1 MPEATTKDSNGFQEV
16 IAGVKSGELSFEGLI
31 AYDDDANPVDF
42 ADILIARRAVTWTFG
57 TADAADTVYTGSG
70 FLSSVEMSAE
80 MESPATYSGS
90 ITINGATRYC
100 SLVKA
105 KSQKGEDIYE
115 VAVSAGRVYVNAPE
129 DKQNPKSPDVSGKI
143 TIDGQP
149 YKFGAWNNVAKS
161 GQNYLGISLSKSDG
175 ETPYPKQQA
184 TNNFKD
190 DNIPF

>member
-1 MPEATTKDSNGFQEV
+1 MATTGVFNGTDLLLKLTDGTSIATSTIIGHSTSCSLSLSNDLPEATTKDSSGFQEV

-90 ITINGATRYC
+90 ITINGA
-100 SLVKA
+100 
-105 KSQKGEDIYE
+105 
-115 VAVSAGRVYVNAPE
+115 
-129 DKQNPKSPDVSGKI
+129 I
-143 TIDGQP
+143 TT
-149 YKFGAWNNVAKS
+149 V
-161 GQNYLGISLSKSDG
+161 
-175 ETPYPKQQA
+175 
-184 TNNFKD
+184 
-190 DNIPF
+190 